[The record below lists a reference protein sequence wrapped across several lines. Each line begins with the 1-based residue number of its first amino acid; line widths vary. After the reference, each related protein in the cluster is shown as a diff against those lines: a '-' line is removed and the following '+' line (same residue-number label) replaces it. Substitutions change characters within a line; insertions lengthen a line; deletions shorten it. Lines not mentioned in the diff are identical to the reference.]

1 MNTTQRRYEIYEKL
15 KKDKTVQVSELAK
28 VYSVSLMTIRRDL
41 DSLENQGLA
50 IKSYGGATLNE
61 SSSTEPSFE
70 IKEGMS
76 QSDKKEIA
84 IYASTLIQDG
94 DSIYLDCGTTCLELF
109 KRIHHK
115 KITIFTN
122 FWKILQYVDRNTKA
136 KIIMAPG
143 VYNPVTQAALSKS
156 TIQFFQNYY
165 IDKAFISV
173 LGLDLDYGVS
183 IPSMSDAL
191 VKKAIL
197 DSSNKKICMVDHTKF
212 HKKYMSKIANIDDFD
227 MIITDDKLEFDIHV
241 KNIIKAH

>member
-1 MNTTQRRYEIYEKL
+1 MNTTQRRYEICEKL

-143 VYNPVTQAALSKS
+143 VYNSVTQAALSES

-227 MIITDDKLEFDIHV
+227 MIITDDKLESDIHV